1 MADRK
6 PLVLIALYLGAAAW
20 MAFEWQRPVPLPE
33 APEGSAPAN
42 LPQPSAPTSQI
53 GDIDA
58 FTEFVERPLFVSGR
72 KPPAEGA
79 DEATEDPNAANGK
92 AEPGELADARLSA
105 IIVDGDR
112 LIAVVER
119 RNGGI
124 DRLSVGGKLDNW
136 AVEQIN
142 DDNVVLAANGRSQT
156 LQVYR
161 FDLPPPRQRPRKQT
175 RRQRPTPRP
184 TTQRRI
190 LRGPAAPEEEEE
202 QTEDEPQPDEE
213 QTGAKEVKQ

>member
-6 PLVLIALYLGAAAW
+6 PLVLGVLYLGAVAW

-33 APEGSAPAN
+33 QPEGNAPVN

-72 KPPAEGA
+72 KPPSEGA
-79 DEATEDPNAANGK
+79 DAATEDPNASRAA

-112 LIAVVER
+112 LIALVER
-119 RNGGI
+119 RNGSI
-124 DRLSVGGKLDNW
+124 DRLSVGGKLDDW

-161 FDLPPPRQRPRKQT
+161 FDLPPPKQRARKQMRPRRPNQRPS
-175 RRQRPTPRP
+175 
-184 TTQRRI
+184 TQRRI
-190 LRGPAAPEEEEE
+190 LRGPVTPEVEEE
-202 QTEDEPQPDEE
+202 QTGDEQQPDED
-213 QTGAKEVKQ
+213 QTGAKEVNR

>member
-6 PLVLIALYLGAAAW
+6 PLVLGVLYLGAAAW

-33 APEGSAPAN
+33 QPEGNAPVS
-42 LPQPSAPTSQI
+42 LPQPSAPNSQI

-72 KPPAEGA
+72 RPPAEGA
-79 DEATEDPNAANGK
+79 DAAKEGPTATEAAT
-92 AEPGELADARLSA
+92 EPGELADARLSA

-112 LIAVVER
+112 FVALVER
-119 RNGGI
+119 RNGSI

-142 DDNVVLAANGRSQT
+142 DDNVVLAANGRSHT

-161 FDLPPPRQRPRKQT
+161 FDLPPPKQRPRKQT

-190 LRGPAAPEEEEE
+190 LRGPVAPEVEEE
-202 QTEDEPQPDEE
+202 QTDDEPQPDEE